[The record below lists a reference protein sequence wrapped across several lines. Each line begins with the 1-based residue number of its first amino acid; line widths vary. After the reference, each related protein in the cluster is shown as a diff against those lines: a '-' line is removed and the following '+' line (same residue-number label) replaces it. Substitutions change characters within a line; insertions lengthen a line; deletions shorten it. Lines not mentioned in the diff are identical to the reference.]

1 MFLVVCCA
9 EASWSLYLLTFTNPE
24 VGTVDMV
31 HSARQEDW
39 AKYNSQMGRSV
50 S

>member
-24 VGTVDMV
+24 AGVGREIGEIGGSHVDIDTANV
-31 HSARQEDW
+31 PLFF
-39 AKYNSQMGRSV
+39 
-50 S
+50 